1 MLKTRQVEYKDIDE
15 IAYHYK
21 NAFGR
26 TITIDQYV
34 KTFLDNQ
41 IFHSQIAINNS
52 NEIIG
57 HIGVSQH
64 PIKGLKEQKIGFRFS
79 TFIDEKYRGKGIY
92 QNLMNSTLDYLKESD
107 ISILY
112 AWPNRINLV
121 SCLKDNNYHP
131 LFPQTTFE
139 YSFKINSGKNKQD
152 YEQYSIDILNN
163 SNIKYNNLDE
173 LNLLYSNLYESI
185 VEYNKNSLEK
195 RLTRNNK
202 VTYCVIKKNSKIISF
217 LGFQEDKNE
226 DIYCA
231 IHLNLIDLTKLK
243 DILSELVNSIWQS
256 KKQIKCQM
264 WLSEKNREGI
274 RNAIKSGMI
283 ESGPIFYR
291 GFYITNKLNKLDFPE
306 EFITKTSMLNHD
318 AF

>member
-1 MLKTRQVEYKDIDE
+1 MLKIRQVELKDIDE
-15 IAYHYK
+15 ISYQYK
-21 NAFGR
+21 KAFGCS
-26 TITIDQYV
+26 ITIDQYV

-41 IFHSQIAINNS
+41 IFHSQIATNYS

-64 PIKGLKEQKIGFRFS
+64 PIKGLKEKKIGFRFS

-92 QNLMNSTLDYLKESD
+92 QNLMNSTLEYLKETE

-112 AWPNRINLV
+112 AWPNKINLV